1 MAVVTQGQWEKLR
14 LGKVINNTVSFIG
27 RNLIFSLVV
36 GALFFVLPALLAS
49 LGVFS
54 YLSRLPSIACGGQ
67 WAPEAFMLAS
77 GLLATALNFVGY
89 AVLSRATIDGIK
101 GDRPSVGGSIQ
112 AALRYSLPIV
122 GIGFAIYLAVFFA
135 SYAMLRT
142 GLLTP
147 SEALAALAVLV
158 APFIP
163 WGLRTSV
170 AVPVAILER
179 LGVRASMLR
188 SRALTKGH
196 RWPIV
201 GLFLIVITL
210 FVVRQVGLALAVVF
224 VLTALTPVSAFI
236 VGSLLDALV
245 WAMIW
250 MPASIAITVT
260 YMELRRIKEG
270 ASVGELAEIFS

>member
-1 MAVVTQGQWEKLR
+1 MAVVTQGQSEKLR
-14 LGKVINNTVSFIG
+14 LGKVISNTVSFIG

-54 YLSRLPSIACGGQ
+54 YLSRLPSIACGGL

-147 SEALAALAVLV
+147 SEALAALAVL
-158 APFIP
+158 
-163 WGLRTSV
+163 
-170 AVPVAILER
+170 AISEKTR
-179 LGVRASMLR
+179 FEA
-188 SRALTKGH
+188 K
-196 RWPIV
+196 
-201 GLFLIVITL
+201 FLWKWCH
-210 FVVRQVGLALAVVF
+210 A
-224 VLTALTPVSAFI
+224 
-236 VGSLLDALV
+236 
-245 WAMIW
+245 
-250 MPASIAITVT
+250 
-260 YMELRRIKEG
+260 
-270 ASVGELAEIFS
+270 

>member
-1 MAVVTQGQWEKLR
+1 
-14 LGKVINNTVSFIG
+14 
-27 RNLIFSLVV
+27 
-36 GALFFVLPALLAS
+36 
-49 LGVFS
+49 
-54 YLSRLPSIACGGQ
+54 
-67 WAPEAFMLAS
+67 MLAS

-196 RWPIV
+196 RWPIF

-236 VGSLLDALV
+236 VGSLLGALV

-250 MPASIAITVT
+250 MLASIAITVT